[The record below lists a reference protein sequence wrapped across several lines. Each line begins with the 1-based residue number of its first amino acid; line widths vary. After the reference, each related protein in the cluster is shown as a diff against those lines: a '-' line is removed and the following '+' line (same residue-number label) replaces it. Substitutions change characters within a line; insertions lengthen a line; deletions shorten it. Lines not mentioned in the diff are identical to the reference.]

1 MSAPHTPPRW
11 LPASAGRATRVVV
24 LLAALA
30 ALPALAAAQFGHP
43 LDGQWSGEWGP
54 REKPM
59 RLLLDLD
66 WNGKEITGTINPG
79 QPGQATITRVTVD
92 YTEVDA
98 WTVKMEAEGKIAVD
112 ARLENLGAYRRVLRG
127 TWMQGGQKGQ
137 FVLTRN

>member
-1 MSAPHTPPRW
+1 MTVA
-11 LPASAGRATRVVV
+11 L
-24 LLAALA
+24 LLAL
-30 ALPALAAAQFGHP
+30 LLQFGHP

-54 REKPM
+54 ADKPS

-79 QPGQATITRVTVD
+79 QPTAAKITRVTVD
-92 YTEVDA
+92 FTEVGA

-127 TWMQGGQKGQ
+127 TWMQGGQKAP
-137 FVLTRN
+137 FTVTRN